1 MKTQH
6 VFSASAAAVLAMTM
20 AAFAQAPQSASP
32 ATQTRAQSDAQSS
45 KQPAAPVTLVGC
57 VQRESEYRKT
67 NDSGRGGPAATGLG
81 LGNEFVLVNAM
92 KTTAGG
98 SASTSAADCSA
109 ASGGT
114 AYELTGNRER
124 ELAKYVG
131 RRVEITG
138 TLKAAKTTTAAAGE
152 PKPTG
157 GFDPLKQDLKLFEVE
172 VASFREASAG
182 QNVAAAP
189 AAPAPE
195 RQAAPAAP
203 TPAAPPAAPAQP
215 EPQPSPSAAP
225 RQRLPR
231 TASPLPLTGL
241 IGLFSLVTGIA
252 LRRRG

>member
-6 VFSASAAAVLAMTM
+6 MFSASAAAVLAMTM
-20 AAFAQAPQSASP
+20 AAFAQAPESASP
-32 ATQTRAQSDAQSS
+32 ATQTRAQADAQTS
-45 KQPAAPVTLVGC
+45 KQPATSVTLVGC
-57 VQRESEYRKT
+57 VQREADYRKA
-67 NDSGRGGPAATGLG
+67 NDSGRGGPVATGVG

-98 SASTSAADCSA
+98 SASKAGADCSA
-109 ASGGT
+109 APSGGE

-124 ELAKYVG
+124 DLAKYVG

-138 TLKAAKTTTAAAGE
+138 TMKAAKTTTAPAGE

-172 VASFREASAG
+172 VASFREASSAG
-182 QNVAAAP
+182 QSAAAP
-189 AAPAPE
+189 PSEPAP
-195 RQAAPAAP
+195 PAR
-203 TPAAPPAAPAQP
+203 PASPQPPPAAAPAQP

-231 TASPLPLTGL
+231 TASPLPLAGL
-241 IGLFSLVTGIA
+241 IGLFSLVSGIA
-252 LRRRG
+252 LFRRG